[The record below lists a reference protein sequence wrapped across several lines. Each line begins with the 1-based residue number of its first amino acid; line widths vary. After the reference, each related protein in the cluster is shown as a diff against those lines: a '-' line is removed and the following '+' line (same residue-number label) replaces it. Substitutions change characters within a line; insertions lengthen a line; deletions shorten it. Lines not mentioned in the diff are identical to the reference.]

1 MKSEKIDFPTPLLNA
16 LRDGKLVIFAGAGVS
31 MGEPARLPDFKSL
44 AETIA
49 KGTGES
55 LQDGQPIDGFLGRL
69 QDNGVKVHARAKEE
83 LSRDDLRP
91 TELHR
96 NLLRLYLDAGP
107 IRVVTT
113 NFDLL
118 FEQAADAL
126 NLKPSV
132 EVFRAPALPLGA
144 RFNGIVHVHGA
155 VTDYDEMVLT
165 DTDFGRAYI
174 NEGWA
179 QRFLVELFNKFT
191 ILFVGYSYQDTIMNY
206 LTRALPP
213 SEDDRRFAL
222 IPENDAD
229 TQRWRALRIQP
240 INYPPSSDHSELNN
254 GIRGLA
260 DFFQRTVLDWHSE
273 ITEIAEQPPSPD
285 KDDNTLDCIAYAL
298 EDETKPQ
305 FTQFFTKVASHP
317 EWIDWLDENQYLD
330 ALFGD
335 GTLSERDKILSRWL
349 TKQFVRDHATKLF
362 LLIGKHNMR
371 LHPHFWAQ
379 LGRQIGMDKETSW
392 DKDVLA
398 RWISLL
404 LATVQGYI
412 GTDNRMLV
420 GPGDPLYK
428 IAERCIE
435 HEMLDHL
442 LQIFDTIIGSRIRF
456 REFSLSL
463 DDENRENLLFVD
475 LPRIGVH
482 HSLNELWEKG
492 LKPKLPQVAERLL
505 DRVIK
510 HLEEQYLTLCTWGN
524 AHRKW
529 DPASERRFAIES
541 HERDQYPQEIDV
553 LIDAARDCL
562 EWLASNQADTA
573 ARWCN
578 RLVCADAPLLR
589 RLAVHG
595 VSKREDLTADGKMG
609 WLLTNMDQYKWSIR
623 HEVAQL
629 VRQAYPEASL
639 EHRTALIAA
648 VWDYR
653 WPDEENP
660 EREMITAQRQFDW
673 FDLLYKSAPNCALAK
688 EALGKELKTY
698 PEFKSSEPPD
708 RTPRIHS
715 DSVVSHSPW
724 SPEELLAKPAANWL
738 DKLLSFPVT
747 ESNHLEYIGLKESV
761 AGATRQNFDWGL
773 DLAKALDRA
782 QKGDVYLWSTLIYAW
797 STMELGEVRHCEVL
811 SWLDK
816 TELYLKHNSEITSEI
831 TKVLYRLVV
840 KEDSVSYALN
850 LLPQANKIA
859 TAVWHYLDRSKP
871 IEETDDWIDSALH
884 HPAGHL
890 AEFWLRGFSLW
901 RQQQDPKPTALSDEY
916 RTALSDIVE
925 DQSLPGKLGRTIL
938 TRKFAFLLN
947 FDEAWTRE
955 NLRPLFD
962 PCSDDF
968 QAAWAGFLAGGPLL
982 NRTVAKA
989 MADPSLKAVKRINS
1003 DLSNQ
1008 RNRFIE
1014 YYIHML
1020 SDFAEDPLCIWIPK
1034 FFQSA
1039 SQEDAS
1045 TTAETANATGGIFS
1059 RREEPKDCFASEVG
1073 RRLQR
1078 MDGAKQQECWQRWLE
1093 RYWKNRLQGAP
1104 AELESGEIEHMLD
1117 WLPHL
1122 TSVFPKAVD
1131 LAVQMPPA
1139 PLQNCQVIYELSDS
1153 DESELL
1159 QNHPE
1164 SVARLLIYLWKC
1176 DLPGYF
1182 WPSVQEL
1189 IDKLLPLDI
1198 SPELNRELQ
1207 EIKIQL

>member
-31 MGEPARLPDFKSL
+31 MDKPACLPDFKSL

-49 KGTGES
+49 KGTGAP
-55 LQDGQPIDGFLGRL
+55 LQDGEPIDGFLGRL
-69 QDNGVKVHARAKEE
+69 QDEGVKIHARAAEV
-83 LSRDDLRP
+83 LSRDDLKA

-96 NLLRLYLDAGP
+96 NLLRLYPDAGP
-107 IRVVTT
+107 VRVVTT

-118 FEQAADAL
+118 FEQAADVL

-155 VTDYDEMVLT
+155 VTHPDEMIIT
-165 DTDFGRAYI
+165 DTDFGRAYL

-285 KDDNTLDCIAYAL
+285 KDDNTLDCIAYTL

-317 EWIDWLDENQYLD
+317 EWIDWLDENKYLD

-335 GTLSERDKILSRWL
+335 GTLSERDKILARWL
-349 TKQFVRDHATKLF
+349 AKQFVCDHATKLF
-362 LLIGKHNMR
+362 LLISKHNMR
-371 LHPHFWAQ
+371 LHPHFWKE
-379 LGRQIGMDKETSW
+379 LGWQIGVDKEASS

-420 GPGDPLYK
+420 GPGDPLYR

-435 HEMLDHL
+435 HEMLDNL
-442 LQIFDTIIGSRIRF
+442 LQIFDAMMGSRFRF
-456 REFSLSL
+456 KEFFLSL
-463 DDENRENLLFVD
+463 DDENRERLLFVD
-475 LPRIGVH
+475 LPRIGEH
-482 HSLNELWEKG
+482 HSLNELWENG

-505 DRVIK
+505 DRVIR

-562 EWLASNQADTA
+562 EWLISNQLDAA
-573 ARWCN
+573 ARWCD
-578 RLVCADAPLLR
+578 RLVGADTPLLR

-595 VSKREDLTADGKMG
+595 VSKREDLTADDKID
-609 WLLTNMDQYKWSIR
+609 WLRKRTVLYERRMH
-623 HEVAQL
+623 HEMFQA
-629 VRQAYPEASL
+629 VRQAYPEASP
-639 EHRTALIAA
+639 ECRKVLIEA

-653 WPDEENP
+653 LPDEENP
-660 EREMITAQRQFDW
+660 EREMITAKRHFDW
-673 FDLLYKSAPNCALAK
+673 FHWLHESDANCPLAQRALDAVLETYPDFEPRENPELTDWGRSGALAS
-688 EALGKELKTY
+688 
-698 PEFKSSEPPD
+698 P
-708 RTPRIHS
+708 
-715 DSVVSHSPW
+715 SPW
-724 SPEELLAKPAANWL
+724 ASEQLPASPDTDSL
-738 DKLLSFPVT
+738 DNLLSYQAT
-747 ESNHLEYIGLKESV
+747 ELDGPDQSGAIESITEKARQDFSWSLK
-761 AGATRQNFDWGL
+761 
-773 DLAKALDRA
+773 LAKALDKDKKWDA
-782 QKGDVYLWSTLIYAW
+782 DIWSALIYAW
-797 STMELGEVRHCEVL
+797 SEVTLDEDKHRKVLDWLG
-811 SWLDK
+811 K
-816 TELYLKHNSEITSEI
+816 AKLYPKHNRAIAHT
-831 TKVLYRLVV
+831 LYELVRG
-840 KEDSVSYALN
+840 EGLPYALN

-859 TAVWHYLDRSKP
+859 AALWHHLDQSKP
-871 IEETDDWIDSALH
+871 IEETDDWLDLALH

-890 AEFWLRGFSLW
+890 AEFWVRGFSLW
-901 RQQQDPKPTALSDEY
+901 RNQQDPKPIALSDEY

-925 DQSLPGKLGRTIL
+925 DQSLSGKLGRTIL
-938 TRKFAFLLN
+938 TREFAYLLTV
-947 FDEAWTRE
+947 DKAWTRKY
-955 NLRPLFD
+955 LLPLFD
-962 PCSDDF
+962 LASDDF
-968 QAAWAGFLAGGPLL
+968 QVAWVGFLAGNRL
-982 NRTVAKA
+982 NSTVAEA
-989 MADPSLKAVKRINS
+989 MVAPALKAVERINS
-1003 DLSNQ
+1003 DLSNR
-1008 RNRFIE
+1008 RNRFIG
-1014 YYIHML
+1014 YYVQML
-1020 SDFAEDPLCIWIPK
+1020 SDFVEDPLDEWIPK
-1034 FFQSA
+1034 FFQSV
-1039 SQEDAS
+1039 SQENPS
-1045 TTAETANATGGIFS
+1045 TTAEPANATGGIFS
-1059 RREEPKDCFASEVG
+1059 RREAPKDCFASEVG

-1078 MDGAKQQECWQRWLE
+1078 MDGAEQQEYWQRWLK

-1104 AELESGEIEHMLD
+1104 AELEPGEIEHMLD

-1122 TSVFPKAVD
+1122 TAVFPEAVD

>member
-31 MGEPARLPDFKSL
+31 MDKPACLPDFKSL

-96 NLLRLYLDAGP
+96 NLLRLYPDAGP

-118 FEQAADAL
+118 FEQEADAL
-126 NLKPSV
+126 NLKPPV

-144 RFNGIVHVHGA
+144 RFNGIVHIHGA
-155 VTDYDEMVLT
+155 VTHPDEMIIT
-165 DTDFGRAYI
+165 DTDFGRAYL

-240 INYPPSSDHSELNN
+240 INYPPSSDHSALNN

-285 KDDNTLDCIAYAL
+285 KDDNTLDCIAYTL

-510 HLEEQYLTLCTWGN
+510 HLEEQYLTLCTWEN
-524 AHRKW
+524 ASHKW

-553 LIDAARDCL
+553 LIDAARDSL

-578 RLVCADAPLLR
+578 RLVCADGPLLR

-653 WPDEENP
+653 WPGEENP
-660 EREMITAQRQFDW
+660 EREGLTAQRQFDW
-673 FDLLYKSAPNCALAK
+673 FNLLHKSAPNCALAE
-688 EALGKELKTY
+688 EALREMLKKD
-698 PEFKSSEPPD
+698 PEFKPSEPPD
-708 RTPRIHS
+708 QTPRIRS
-715 DSVVSHSPW
+715 GSVAPKSPW
-724 SPEELLAKPAANWL
+724 SSEELLAKPAVDWL
-738 DKLLSFPVT
+738 DDLLSFQVT
-747 ESNHLEYIGLKESV
+747 EENLFDYIGLKKSLAE
-761 AGATRQNFDWGL
+761 ATKRDFNWSL
-773 DLAKALDRA
+773 DLAEALNRTE
-782 QKGDVYLWSTLIYAW
+782 QWNVYLWGALIEAW
-797 STMELGEVRHCEVL
+797 SDKDLGEARHRKVL
-811 SWLDK
+811 HWLGK
-816 TELYLKHNSEITSEI
+816 TKLYKKHNLEIA
-831 TKVLYRLVV
+831 KGLHALV
-840 KEDSVSYALN
+840 EDEGLPYALN
-850 LLPQANKIA
+850 LLPQANRIA
-859 TAVWHYLDRSKP
+859 TALWEHLDRSEQ
-871 IEETDDWIDSALH
+871 IDEIDDWLDSALQ

-901 RQQQDPKPTALSDEY
+901 RQQQDPKPTALIDEY

-938 TRKFAFLLN
+938 TRQFAFLLTV
-947 FDEAWTRE
+947 DEAWTRE

-968 QAAWAGFLAGGPLL
+968 QAAWAGFLAGGPL

-989 MADPSLKAVKRINS
+989 MADPSLKAVKQINS
-1003 DLSNQ
+1003 DLSNR

-1014 YYIHML
+1014 YYTVMIV
-1020 SDFAEDPLCIWIPK
+1020 DFVEAPLDEWIPE

-1045 TTAETANATGGIFS
+1045 TTAEPANATGGIFS
-1059 RREEPKDCFASEVG
+1059 RREAPKDCFASEVG

-1078 MDGAKQQECWQRWLE
+1078 MDEAEQQEYWQRWLK

-1122 TSVFPKAVD
+1122 TAVFPEAVD
-1131 LAVQMPPA
+1131 LAVQMSQI
-1139 PLQNCQVIYELSDS
+1139 PLQNCRAIYQLNKS

-1164 SVARLLIYLWKC
+1164 SVAKLLIYLWKC

-1198 SPELNRELQ
+1198 SPKRNQELE